1 MIITQT
7 PLRIGLLGGG
17 TDLPGYYR
25 EHGGRVLNCAIDKY
39 VYVIVK
45 ERFDDD
51 IYVNYSKKEIVSRV
65 EDLEHELVREAMQVA
80 GVMSGVEITT
90 LADIPSAG
98 GSGLGSSSA
107 VTVGLLN
114 ALFAYQGRQVS
125 AEELAE
131 QACIIE
137 IERCGK
143 PIGKQDQ
150 YIAALGGMRDIRFGP
165 GDEVVA
171 EELRLCAADRR
182 TLQQQIML
190 FYTGITRSADAI
202 LAEQNANMDVTR
214 PQLDLLRDLAG
225 FAAEQ
230 LRIGDVDAL
239 GPMLRESWEVKRKL
253 ASGVSNDQIDRAVAR
268 ALDAGASGA
277 KLTGAGGG
285 GFLLVICPMERQR
298 RVRESLTGMR
308 ELPVKLDRLGSRV
321 VLNLLRDIWG

>member
-25 EHGGRVLNCAIDKY
+25 EHGGRVLNCALDKY

-45 ERFDDD
+45 QRFDED

-65 EDLEHELVREAMQVA
+65 EDLEHELVREAMQMT
-80 GVMSGVEITT
+80 GVTNGVEITT

-107 VTVGLLN
+107 VTVGLLH

-131 QACIIE
+131 RACSIE

-150 YIAALGGMRDIRFGP
+150 YIAALGGIRDIRFGP

-171 EELRLCAADRR
+171 EELGLRPTDRR
-182 TLQQQIML
+182 ALQQQIML
-190 FYTGITRSADAI
+190 FYTGITRSANTI
-202 LAEQNANMDVTR
+202 LAEQNANIDATR

-225 FAAEQ
+225 FAAER
-230 LRIGDVDAL
+230 LRSGDVDAI
-239 GPMLRESWEVKRKL
+239 GPALRESWEAKRKL
-253 ASGVSNDQIDRAVAR
+253 ASGVSSDQVDRAVTR

-298 RVRESLTGMR
+298 TVRQSLADMR

-321 VLNLLRDIWG
+321 VLNVLRDIWG